1 MTFLGE
7 KEYTDK
13 IIPRIVAMNKPSG
26 LKVLLTMVTGSQA
39 GPPQPAELRIAVL
52 TILAFSNKKT
62 CCEHGHCVPLSQ
74 CNLIT
79 GWTSP
84 FVFPANALGHS

>member
-1 MTFLGE
+1 MTFFGE

-13 IIPRIVAMNKPSG
+13 IIPRFVAMNKPSG

-39 GPPQPAELRIAVL
+39 GPPQTAELRIAAL

-62 CCEHGHCVPLSQ
+62 YCERGHCVPLFPNVISSLGGPPPLSSQ
-74 CNLIT
+74 QM
-79 GWTSP
+79 P
-84 FVFPANALGHS
+84 

>member
-1 MTFLGE
+1 MTFFGE

-13 IIPRIVAMNKPSG
+13 IIPRIVPMNKPSG

-39 GPPQPAELRIAVL
+39 GPPQTAELRIAAL

-62 CCEHGHCVPLSQ
+62 YCEHGHCVPLFPNVISSLGGPPPLSSQ
-74 CNLIT
+74 QM
-79 GWTSP
+79 P
-84 FVFPANALGHS
+84 